1 MTIGKYSVDYSF
13 NRTNIQLFCLIFE
26 DIGTNLSQP
35 RKVKRSESVLIQ
47 TKNEID
53 CEASKSTSFRWEVY
67 DISKDPKDFQ
77 QRTPEK
83 LVRTG
88 DQPYFQISARSL
100 HFGFYKFVFT
110 LMMDDVV
117 GISGSAEGFIH
128 VVATQD
134 SLLPAIDGGPRKRFK
149 FGSVV
154 SWFTS
159 TKLLFFSSD

>member
-1 MTIGKYSVDYSF
+1 M
-13 NRTNIQLFCLIFE
+13 
-26 DIGTNLSQP
+26 
-35 RKVKRSESVLIQ
+35 KRSESVLIQ

-53 CEASKSTSFRWEVY
+53 CEASKSTSFRWKVY
-67 DISKDPKDFQ
+67 DISRDPKDFQ

-88 DQPYFQISARSL
+88 DQPYFQIGARSL

-110 LMMDDVV
+110 VMMLDVD

-154 SWFTS
+154 SWFVLYIRPISCTFD
-159 TKLLFFSSD
+159 TVKYKEYRILYGRFIT